1 MKIFNNTLIHN
12 IPDNKNSNAI
22 KSFAK
27 NNVVENL
34 IRNSESRSSK
44 INIRPLITR
53 MEIAQLA
60 KPMNLLGEGNAH
72 RVYLLEN
79 YPNLVLRV
87 PKNFDLEENSLL
99 FYKPIYPKLSKYN
112 FGNTICDFGQ
122 GVQVLNKVEGEP
134 NSFPSWINYMK
145 NTIFHS
151 KLIAKHDAEKVLMK
165 FTKIADFPESSY
177 VDLAEKLN
185 FLNKTQYTLDF
196 LNPNNILVDEKY
208 KKFNIIDLWE
218 NGKYGVDG
226 ISGYEHMTLMLCD
239 GILHNDIIKA
249 LSPDQRNYLD
259 DIVIKIIEKCKS
271 ASKKVQL
278 PSAEYEILN
287 VFSQVD
293 KLKKNND
300 GVDLNYVKRYK
311 DFKTKYD
318 L

>member
-1 MKIFNNTLIHN
+1 M
-12 IPDNKNSNAI
+12 
-22 KSFAK
+22 
-27 NNVVENL
+27 
-34 IRNSESRSSK
+34 
-44 INIRPLITR
+44 
-53 MEIAQLA
+53 
-60 KPMNLLGEGNAH
+60 
-72 RVYLLEN
+72 
-79 YPNLVLRV
+79 
-87 PKNFDLEENSLL
+87 
-99 FYKPIYPKLSKYN
+99 
-112 FGNTICDFGQ
+112 
-122 GVQVLNKVEGEP
+122 NKVEGEP

-177 VDLAEKLN
+177 VDLAEKLK

-226 ISGYEHMTLMLCD
+226 ISGYEHMALMLCD

-293 KLKKNND
+293 KLKKIND